1 MQDGGVPLKRVVE
14 IFRNPKWY
22 FVALFLVGG
31 ISYIVTTSALGFY
44 WDDWQAVFL
53 YKTHSVQALMEYFRY
68 DRPLSAWTYL
78 LPFPFLPMTPLVWQI
93 FTLLIR
99 CVAVWL
105 LTQTLILLWED
116 RQWLLCWF
124 GMILLVLPSFSLQ
137 SISVAFN
144 QHFITLLLYS
154 FSIFSMV
161 KAIQSRTWLRWTWG
175 FSSLAT
181 AFGQMVTMEYFVGLE
196 ALRPILI
203 WLAFQRK
210 DGRPALKTQSAKT
223 VLTTI
228 PYFLILVGYLYW
240 RLMVYPQNI
249 TAASIAEPNAPV
261 LLSGLKDNFVTN
273 LITLVNLG
281 RQDAVFMIGQS
292 WLRSL
297 QASFSRI
304 EVRYVFASWGI
315 GLITAALFSLW
326 LNGRSEAKGTEPKK
340 GFYVPTAILGSAGVI
355 FGGLPVW
362 VTNRSALMGKW
373 SERFTLAPMIGAVL
387 LIVILIDW
395 FIDNHR
401 KKSIL
406 FAIVLGLS
414 IAFQMQTTRSYAVD
428 WETQREYY
436 WQIAWRIPAVKP
448 GTAFLSGNVPSG
460 LSSHH
465 SAGFALNALYGGDDL
480 STTIPVWYLR
490 PFDIESAIDDPSKD
504 QPIHVDLR
512 SIKYV
517 GSSTE
522 LIGVLNRPASGCLV
536 ILDDGY
542 LGNPLIDSTNLTIL
556 KLSNLDQIDFE
567 AAPVTPDPLIFGKE
581 PEHDW
586 CYFFQKADLARQ
598 KQEWTEVIT
607 LMDEAFASGLDARY
621 SLEYLPLLEAQYH
634 LQDWGGY
641 LETSQKILSRN
652 SGFENFLCTQQERIE
667 REAGTPPPPEVV
679 TEMNAV
685 FDCMTGSN

>member
-1 MQDGGVPLKRVVE
+1 MKRVVE
-14 IFRNPKWY
+14 IIRNPKWY
-22 FVALFLVGG
+22 FVALFLVGW

-78 LPFPFLPMTPLVWQI
+78 PSFPLLPMTPLIWQL

-99 CVAVWL
+99 CSAVWL

-116 RQWLLCWF
+116 HQWLLRWF
-124 GMILLVLPSFSLQ
+124 GAILLVLPSFSLQ

-144 QHFITLLLYS
+144 QHFITLLLFS

-161 KAIQSRTWLRWTWG
+161 KAIQSRSWLRWVWG
-175 FSSLAT
+175 LGSLAT
-181 AFGQMVTMEYFVGLE
+181 ALGQMVTMEYFVGLE

-203 WLAFQRK
+203 WLAFHRK
-210 DGRPALKTQSAKT
+210 DGQAALKSRVVKT
-223 VLTTI
+223 VLTMI
-228 PYFLILVGYLYW
+228 PYFPILVGYLYW

-249 TAASIAEPNAPV
+249 ATASIAEPNAPV
-261 LLSGLKDNFVTN
+261 LLFGLKSNFVAN
-273 LITLVNLG
+273 LIAIVNLG
-281 RQDAVFMIGQS
+281 RQDTVFMVGQS

-297 QASFSRI
+297 QTSFTQI
-304 EVRYVFASWGI
+304 EARFIFASWGI

-326 LNGRSEAKGTEPKK
+326 LNGRNETKGTKPEK
-340 GFYVPTAILGSAGVI
+340 GFYIPAAILGSAGVI

-362 VTNRSALMGKW
+362 VTNRSALVGKW
-373 SERFTLAPMIGAVL
+373 SERFSLAPMIGAVL

-395 FIDNHR
+395 FIDNRR

-406 FAIVLGLS
+406 FTIVLGLS

-428 WETQREYY
+428 WKAQREYY
-436 WQIAWRIPAVKP
+436 WQIAWRVPNVKP

-460 LSSHH
+460 FSSHH

-480 STTIPVWYLR
+480 STTVPVWYLR
-490 PFDIESAIDDPSKD
+490 PFDIESVIDDPSKD

-522 LIGVLNRPASGCLV
+522 LIGILNRPTSGCLV
-536 ILDDGY
+536 ILDDAY

-556 KLSNLDQIDFE
+556 KLSNLDQIDLE
-567 AAPVTPDPLIFGKE
+567 ATPVTPDPMIFGKE

-598 KQEWTEVIT
+598 KQKWAEVT
-607 LMDEAFASGLDARY
+607 ALMDEAFASGLDARY
-621 SLEYLPLLEAQYH
+621 GLEYLPLLEAQYH
-634 LQDWGGY
+634 LQAWGGY
-641 LETSQKILSRN
+641 LETSRKILARN
-652 SGFENFLCTQQERIE
+652 SGFENFLCTQWERIE
-667 REAGTPPPPEVV
+667 SDAGNPPPLEVV
-679 TEMNAV
+679 TEMSAL
-685 FDCMTGSN
+685 FDCRPGSN

>member
-1 MQDGGVPLKRVVE
+1 MKRVVE
-14 IFRNPKWY
+14 IIRNPKWY
-22 FVALFLVGG
+22 FVVLFLVGC
-31 ISYIVTTSALGFY
+31 ISYIFTTSALGFY

-53 YKTHSVQALMEYFRY
+53 YKTHSVQALMEYFKY

-78 LPFPFLPMTPLVWQI
+78 PSFPFLPMTPLVWQI

-99 CVAVWL
+99 CSAVWL

-116 RQWLLCWF
+116 HQWLLRWF
-124 GMILLVLPSFSLQ
+124 GVILLVLPSFSLQ

-154 FSIFSMV
+154 FSTFSMV
-161 KAIQSRTWLRWTWG
+161 KAIQSRSWLRWVWG
-175 FSSLAT
+175 LGSLAT

-210 DGRPALKTQSAKT
+210 DGRPALKTQTAKT
-223 VLTTI
+223 VLTMI

-249 TAASIAEPNAPV
+249 AAASIAEPNAPV
-261 LLSGLKDNFVTN
+261 LLSGLKGNFVTN
-273 LITLVNLG
+273 LIALVNLG
-281 RQDAVFMIGQS
+281 RQDTVFMIGQS

-297 QASFSRI
+297 QTSFSQI
-304 EVRYVFASWGI
+304 EARFIFASWGT
-315 GLITAALFSLW
+315 GLIAAALFGLW
-326 LNGRSEAKGTEPKK
+326 LNAKDESKETKPEK
-340 GFYVPTAILGSAGVI
+340 GFYISAAILGSAGLI

-362 VTNRSALMGKW
+362 VTNRSALVGKW

-395 FIDNHR
+395 FIDNRR

-406 FAIVLGLS
+406 FTVILGLS
-414 IAFQMQTTRSYAVD
+414 IAFQMQTTHSYAVD
-428 WETQREYY
+428 WKAQREYY
-436 WQIAWRIPAVKP
+436 WQIAWRVPNVKP

-480 STTIPVWYLR
+480 STTVPVWYLR
-490 PFDIESAIDDPSKD
+490 PADVETAFEEPLIA
-504 QPIHVDLR
+504 QPIQVDLR
-512 SIKYV
+512 SIRFE
-517 GSSTE
+517 GTSTSM
-522 LIGVLNRPASGCLV
+522 IGLFNQPAAGCLIV
-536 ILDDGY
+536 LDDAY
-542 LGNPLIDSTNLTIL
+542 LGDPPINATNLNIL
-556 KLSNLDQIDFE
+556 KLSNLDQIDLE
-567 AAPVTPDPLIFGKE
+567 ATPVTPDPMIFGKE

-598 KQEWTEVIT
+598 KQKWVEVT
-607 LMDEAFASGLDARY
+607 ALMDEAFASGLDARY

-634 LQDWGGY
+634 LQDWDGY

-652 SGFENFLCTQQERIE
+652 SGFENFLCTQRERIE
-667 REAGTPPPPEVV
+667 REAGTPPPSKIAA
-679 TEMNAV
+679 EMKALL
-685 FDCMTGSN
+685 DCSLNK